1 MSPNTVSETSV
12 FPDVCGADVI
22 PQIGAWVNPGSG
34 KERPSRPIFVSLPP
48 ASASPHHH
56 TPVVGEQEVS
66 RLKLSSGLCHRLEWA
81 LHSFL

>member
-22 PQIGAWVNPGSG
+22 PQMGAWVSPGSG
-34 KERPSRPIFVSLPP
+34 RERPTP
-48 ASASPHHH
+48 SASPQHH

-66 RLKLSSGLCHRLEWA
+66 
-81 LHSFL
+81 